1 MLTYLTILSIPAYV
15 AKYTWLLIYLCM
27 PVSLKHL
34 PQHTHINYSILNCLF
49 RSQDI
54 FISKLEKKM
63 SNIAFP
69 LDLHHDMITDVI
81 TFRSL

>member
-1 MLTYLTILSIPAYV
+1 MVTN
-15 AKYTWLLIYLCM
+15 LLVYAS
-27 PVSLKHL
+27 SLKHL
-34 PQHTHINYSILNCLF
+34 PQQADAYTHINYSILNCLF

-63 SNIAFP
+63 SNITFP